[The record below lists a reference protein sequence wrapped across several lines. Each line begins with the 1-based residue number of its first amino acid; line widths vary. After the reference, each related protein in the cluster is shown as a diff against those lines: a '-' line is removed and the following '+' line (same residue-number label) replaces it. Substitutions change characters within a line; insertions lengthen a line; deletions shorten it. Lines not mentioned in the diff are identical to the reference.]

1 MQFRFKYLFLFLI
14 IIHISCTITSIYY
27 YTKKNKT
34 QEDNNISSLTRK
46 VPIYLSIV
54 LVIIVAI
61 RIFIVAMPP
70 PFSKT
75 FILLLI
81 TYAFFFLYAIAD
93 LIFFIKKDYDY
104 NKMFGPDIGMNVVFI
119 ILYIILLLMNEN
131 IFRGDIGVSLIPPP
145 PPPPPAPRYPRA
157 AIARIISENSNLIDV
172 RNKGNAFPRGVPE
185 IIGDYAEEW

>member
-34 QEDNNISSLTRK
+34 QEDNNISLPTRK
-46 VPIYLSIV
+46 VPIHLSTVLVSIV
-54 LVIIVAI
+54 II
-61 RIFIVAMPP
+61 RIFIVGMQPP

-75 FILLLI
+75 FILLSI
-81 TYAFFFLYAIAD
+81 TTAFVILYGITN
-93 LIFFIKKDYDY
+93 LIFFIKKDYDD

-145 PPPPPAPRYPRA
+145 PPSPRYPRA
-157 AIARIISENSNLIDV
+157 AIARIISKNSNLIDV

>member
-54 LVIIVAI
+54 LIYIVII

-75 FILLLI
+75 FILLSI
-81 TYAFFFLYAIAD
+81 TFAFVFLYWITS
-93 LIFFIKKDYDY
+93 LIFFIKKDYDG
-104 NKMFGPDIGMNVVFI
+104 NLMFGPDIGMNTVFI
-119 ILYIILLLMNEN
+119 ILYLILLLMNEN

-145 PPPPPAPRYPRA
+145 PPTPRYPRA
-157 AIARIISENSNLIDV
+157 AIARIISKNSNLIDV
-172 RNKGNAFPRGVPE
+172 GNKGNAFPRGVPE